1 MRRAVH
7 VRRASKTFRKLE
19 PAKSDARRRAQNV
32 VTDGDDWASYIPYD
46 NTQVRSCR
54 RRRLYVLSATRLSRA
69 DGGYTV
75 QPTRMHTPPARGLQE
90 RVRISA

>member
-19 PAKSDARRRAQNV
+19 PAKSDARCRAQNV
-32 VTDGDDWASYIPYD
+32 ATDGDDWASYMPYD

-54 RRRLYVLSATRLSRA
+54 RRRLCVSATRLSRA

-75 QPTRMHTPPARGLQE
+75 QPTRMHAPPARGLQE